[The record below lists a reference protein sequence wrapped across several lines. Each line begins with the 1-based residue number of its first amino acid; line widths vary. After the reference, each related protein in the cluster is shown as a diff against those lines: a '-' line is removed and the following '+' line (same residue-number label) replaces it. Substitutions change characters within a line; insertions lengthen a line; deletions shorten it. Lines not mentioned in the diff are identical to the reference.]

1 MIALS
6 ALALAPAARAWLN
19 QTTPARVLNGFDR
32 ACNLVNA
39 QGDVLAVVTSERG
52 LTPFA
57 LVVTS
62 GGRAPFR
69 VINETSYVR
78 VQRHKLSLGPF
89 EIDASRAADWNPVPD
104 WHAIRR
110 LFAATARLDG
120 LAALALGRGPA
131 G

>member
-57 LVVTS
+57 LVVAS
-62 GGRAPFR
+62 SDRAPFR
-69 VINETSYVR
+69 VITETSEIRVR
-78 VQRHKLSLGPF
+78 PGRLQAGPYEM
-89 EIDASRAADWNPVPD
+89 EITAV
-104 WHAIRR
+104 R
-110 LFAATARLDG
+110 L
-120 LAALALGRGPA
+120 
-131 G
+131 